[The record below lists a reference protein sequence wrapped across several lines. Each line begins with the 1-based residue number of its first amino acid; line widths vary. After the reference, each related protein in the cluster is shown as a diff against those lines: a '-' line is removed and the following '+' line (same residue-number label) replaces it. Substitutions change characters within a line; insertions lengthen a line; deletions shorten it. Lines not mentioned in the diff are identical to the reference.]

1 MLVIRDLAVNENMD
15 RDAMKE
21 VRGGYVIFRDQ
32 TVLTPLD
39 KDDYAGIITGE
50 TEVNGNP
57 ERLRSLGSPI
67 NYVDG

>member
-1 MLVIRDLAVNENMD
+1 
-15 RDAMKE
+15 MKE